1 MHKLL
6 LYITILLATVS
17 AYAQQTQMSQA
28 EIDNF
33 KSRVKAIAKNTKTI
47 LSDFTQYKHLEF
59 LSNDIKTSGK
69 MSFKAPNLVKWE
81 YTNPYKYSVIFK
93 EDQLL
98 INDDGK
104 KSDVKIGSSKMFK
117 KLNHL
122 IVNSVSGT
130 MFDDNEFDISYVE
143 NDDFYSI
150 KFTSKDKNLR
160 KYIKEFILHFD
171 KSKLH
176 VTQVKMVEPS
186 DDYTQILFKNRKDNI
201 ILKDEVFAN

>member
-6 LYITILLATVS
+6 LYIVIVFTTVVMN
-17 AYAQQTQMSQA
+17 AQQTQMSQA

-33 KSRVKAIAKNTKTI
+33 KSRVKTIAKNTKTI

-59 LSNDIKTSGK
+59 LSNDIKTLGK
-69 MSFKAPNLVKWE
+69 MSFKAPNLIKWE
-81 YTNPYKYSVIFK
+81 YTDPYKYSVIFK

-122 IVNSVSGT
+122 IVNSVSGN
-130 MFDDNEFDISYVE
+130 MFDDSEFDISYYKT
-143 NDDFYSI
+143 DSFYVV
-150 KFTSKDKNLR
+150 KFTSKDKNLS

-171 KSKLH
+171 KSTLH
-176 VTQVKMVEPS
+176 VTEVKMVEPS
-186 DDYTQILFKNRKDNI
+186 DDYTQILFKNRQDNI
-201 ILKDEVFAN
+201 TLKDEVFMN

>member
-6 LYITILLATVS
+6 LYIVIILATVS
-17 AYAQQTQMSQA
+17 VRAQQTKMSQA

-33 KSRVKAIAKNTKTI
+33 KTRVKTTAKDTKTI
-47 LSDFTQYKHLEF
+47 VSDFTQYKHLEF

-122 IVNSVSGT
+122 IVNSVSGN
-130 MFDDNEFDISYVE
+130 MFDDNEFDISYFK
-143 NDDFYSI
+143 NDNFYNI
-150 KFTSKDKNLR
+150 IFTSKDKNLR

-171 KSKLH
+171 KNKLH
-176 VTQVKMVEPS
+176 VIEVKMVEPS
-186 DDYTQILFKNRKDNI
+186 DDYTQILFKNRQDNI
-201 ILKDEVFAN
+201 LLKDEVFMN

>member
-1 MHKLL
+1 MHKFIFYIYSLL
-6 LYITILLATVS
+6 IIVS
-17 AYAQQTQMSQA
+17 VHAQQTQMSQA
-28 EIDNF
+28 EIDIF
-33 KSRVKAIAKNTKTI
+33 KSRVKTIANNTKTI

-69 MSFKAPNLVKWE
+69 MSFKAPNLIKWE
-81 YTNPYKYSVIFK
+81 YTDPYKYSVIFK

-122 IVNSVSGT
+122 IVNSVSGNL
-130 MFDDNEFDISYVE
+130 FDDNEFDISYYKT
-143 NDDFYSI
+143 DSFYVV
-150 KFTSKDKNLR
+150 KFTSKDKNLS

-171 KSKLH
+171 KRKLH
-176 VTQVKMVEPS
+176 VTEVKMVEPS
-186 DDYTQILFKNRKDNI
+186 DDYTQILFKNRQDNI
-201 ILKDEVFAN
+201 PLKDEVFTN

>member
-6 LYITILLATVS
+6 LYIYIILATVS
-17 AYAQQTQMSQA
+17 VHAQQTQMSQA
-28 EIDNF
+28 EIENF
-33 KSRVKAIAKNTKTI
+33 KSRVKTTAKNTKTI

-104 KSDVKIGSSKMFK
+104 KSDVKIGSNKMFK

-150 KFTSKDKNLR
+150 KFTSKDKNLS

-171 KSKLH
+171 KSKLY
-176 VTQVKMVEPS
+176 VIEVKMVEPS
-186 DDYTQILFKNRKDNI
+186 DDYTQILFENRQDNI
-201 ILKDEVFAN
+201 ILKDEVFMN